1 MSQTVSAPAKIILLG
16 EHAVV
21 YGQPSLAVP
30 LSALRAYAEIVHL
43 PQNSGLRI
51 TAIDLDNQEFTV
63 NSHST
68 ESDQPLVSAALL
80 LLNDLGCTTL
90 PDANIILRSDIPI
103 ASGMGS
109 GAAITTALFRALI
122 LLLGKEVSDS
132 HLNDLVYEVEKM
144 HHGTP
149 SGVDNTVIVFEKP
162 IYFMRGKPIER
173 IKIDKPF
180 TLLVA
185 DTGIGASTK
194 IAVADVRTLYN
205 SNMIFITRILDSIGE
220 LVVVGQQAIE
230 NGDYVNLGHTMN
242 ENHNLLQKLTV
253 SSPLLDKLVDI
264 ARGSG
269 ALGAKLSGGGR
280 GGNMIALVSEESAP
294 YIKEQLLDAGA
305 IQVYQTVVKE

>member
-80 LLNDLGCTTL
+80 FLNDLGCTTL

-132 HLNDLVYEVEKM
+132 HLND
-144 HHGTP
+144 
-149 SGVDNTVIVFEKP
+149 
-162 IYFMRGKPIER
+162 
-173 IKIDKPF
+173 
-180 TLLVA
+180 
-185 DTGIGASTK
+185 
-194 IAVADVRTLYN
+194 
-205 SNMIFITRILDSIGE
+205 
-220 LVVVGQQAIE
+220 
-230 NGDYVNLGHTMN
+230 
-242 ENHNLLQKLTV
+242 
-253 SSPLLDKLVDI
+253 
-264 ARGSG
+264 
-269 ALGAKLSGGGR
+269 
-280 GGNMIALVSEESAP
+280 
-294 YIKEQLLDAGA
+294 
-305 IQVYQTVVKE
+305 